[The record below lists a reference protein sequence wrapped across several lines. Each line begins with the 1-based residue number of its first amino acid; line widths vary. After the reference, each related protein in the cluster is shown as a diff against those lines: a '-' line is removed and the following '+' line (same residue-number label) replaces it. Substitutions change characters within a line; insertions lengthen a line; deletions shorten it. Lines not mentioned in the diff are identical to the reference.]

1 MLPKIVLTFGK
12 LGNSRPSASN
22 FQSFSRSLEHFFL
35 TVGQN
40 NFGKKIP
47 FLLPLLPR
55 RGKLFFLFKQDYW
68 FCQGQKLRDFGDAKL
83 MLPKK
88 ILTLVKVSYYLF
100 LQLSM
105 KKDQRGLKDSFKIV
119 FFFHYHL
126 IQRIVH
132 I

>member
-1 MLPKIVLTFGK
+1 MVTKYHFY
-12 LGNSRPSASN
+12 
-22 FQSFSRSLEHFFL
+22 FHFF
-35 TVGQN
+35 QDEE
-40 NFGKKIP
+40 NF
-47 FLLPLLPR
+47 
-55 RGKLFFLFKQDYW
+55 FFLFKQDYW

-119 FFFHYHL
+119 FFFHYYL
-126 IQRIVH
+126 IQRIRPH
-132 I
+132 LIELKILDSGSCMYIISKFAAT